1 MKGDIM
7 RDLELTLYPRKQR
20 INKARK
26 ILPQGRKFRSQG
38 PKIGLQF
45 WIKKKISTFSLS
57 EICNFTDLWYILC
70 IYIYMINNLRF
81 VGS

>member
-26 ILPQGRKFRSQG
+26 ILPPGRKFRSQG
-38 PKIGLQF
+38 P
-45 WIKKKISTFSLS
+45 
-57 EICNFTDLWYILC
+57 
-70 IYIYMINNLRF
+70 NL
-81 VGS
+81 